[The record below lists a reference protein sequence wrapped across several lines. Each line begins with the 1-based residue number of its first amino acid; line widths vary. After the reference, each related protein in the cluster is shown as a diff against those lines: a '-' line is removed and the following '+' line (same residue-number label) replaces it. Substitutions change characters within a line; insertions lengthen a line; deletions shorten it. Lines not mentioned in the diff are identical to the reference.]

1 MADVIAEPSVGV
13 EDMSAVKVTRSTTS
27 MRMRGR
33 ARSTRHNKVSV
44 GSWHRPVTVMPH
56 LRPSSSLL
64 GVPLLAG
71 IIWASPAA
79 ADASSFIHDMHKDG
93 IHAVSGGDA
102 ALLQAGLNLCQ
113 QLSWGAPPSQLE
125 GLALQR
131 SDDRQGAGGL
141 TPQQAE
147 DVVNLALR
155 DLCPTA

>member
-1 MADVIAEPSVGV
+1 MV
-13 EDMSAVKVTRSTTS
+13 
-27 MRMRGR
+27 
-33 ARSTRHNKVSV
+33 
-44 GSWHRPVTVMPH
+44 PH
-56 LRPSSSLL
+56 LRPSPNLGLTLL
-64 GVPLLAG
+64 GAPLLAG
-71 IIWASPAA
+71 VIWASPAA
-79 ADASSFIHDMHKDG
+79 ADAHSFISDMHKDG

-155 DLCPTA
+155 DLCPPG